1 MEDWQS
7 QSEQTEQTGQEEQA
21 RREPVDVTAF
31 ALWLIGEMQA
41 QAWIKMGLWK
51 DPITG
56 EIQTD
61 LRQAKIAIDCVAALA
76 EVLKPHLE
84 EAQQREI
91 ERLLT
96 DLRLN
101 FVQRSAEAPS
111 NQ

>member
-7 QSEQTEQTGQEEQA
+7 QSEQTGQEQTRQ
-21 RREPVDVTAF
+21 EPVDVLTF
-31 ALWLIGEMQA
+31 ALWLVDEMQA

-76 EVLKPHLE
+76 EVLKPHLA
-84 EAQQREI
+84 EAQRRDL

>member
-1 MEDWQS
+1 MEEQQT
-7 QSEQTEQTGQEEQA
+7 QSEQTTQEQA
-21 RREPVDVTAF
+21 HQEPVDVTTF
-31 ALWLIGEMQA
+31 ALWMIDEMQA
-41 QAWIKMGLWK
+41 QAWIKLGLWK

-56 EIQTD
+56 DLQPD

-76 EVLKPHLE
+76 EVLKPHLP
-84 EAQQREI
+84 EAQRRDL

-111 NQ
+111 GQ